1 MIGALRPSDIL
12 HGWSKPLG
20 SDPSAYGA
28 WYSLALAVGAVWL
41 AKALLIDAII
51 SPAGTGVVYVGTSAR
66 LSYALG
72 EEREMPSALASTSKK
87 GVPVVSIVVAF
98 VVGCLALGPFKSWN
112 ALVAVVTSATA
123 IMYSFAP
130 LSLAALH
137 KLDGDR
143 PRAYR
148 VPLPRIVLPAAFCS
162 ANLIFYWGGFATTWK
177 LVCAMVLGLGLFA
190 IGAWLRRT
198 GARTM
203 LRNAIWM
210 APWFGGHLAI
220 GLLGRYGGGL
230 DVLPNWVDI
239 VVVIGFALAIF
250 YFALSLTL
258 APEAVAAAI
267 AKDAHQIDYDK
278 PAT

>member
-1 MIGALRPSDIL
+1 PSDVL
-12 HGWSKPLG
+12 HGWAKPLG

-41 AKALLIDAII
+41 AKALLIDAVI
-51 SPAGTGVVYVGTSAR
+51 SPAGTGIVYVGTSAR

-87 GVPVVSIVVAF
+87 GVPVVSILVAF

-112 ALVAVVTSATA
+112 ALVAAVTAATA
-123 IMYSFAP
+123 IMYAFAP

-137 KLDGDR
+137 KLDDRR

-148 VPLPRIVLPAAFCS
+148 VPLPKIVLPAAFCS
-162 ANLIFYWGGFATTWK
+162 ANLIIYWGGFATTWK

-190 IGAWLRRT
+190 IGAWHKRT
-198 GARTM
+198 GAWTM

-210 APWFGGHLAI
+210 APWFGGHVAI
-220 GLLGRYGGGL
+220 GALG
-230 DVLPNWVDI
+230 
-239 VVVIGFALAIF
+239 
-250 YFALSLTL
+250 
-258 APEAVAAAI
+258 
-267 AKDAHQIDYDK
+267 
-278 PAT
+278 